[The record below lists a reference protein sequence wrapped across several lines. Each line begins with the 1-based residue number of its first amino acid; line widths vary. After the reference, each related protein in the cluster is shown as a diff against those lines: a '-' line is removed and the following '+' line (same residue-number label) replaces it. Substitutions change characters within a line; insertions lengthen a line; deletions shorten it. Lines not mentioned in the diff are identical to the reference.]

1 MKLGDFM
8 SSASST
14 HCLESSEPSQLIK
27 YSLMNSF
34 SVAKEEYCENVIIRT
49 TRGTVKSLTSGA
61 Y

>member
-1 MKLGDFM
+1 M